1 MEEKYQSFAR
11 RATYRVF
18 EVSKMEKYQSFGS
31 NMIY

>member
-1 MEEKYQSFAR
+1 MEKYQSFAR

-18 EVSKMEKYQSFGS
+18 EVSKMEEKYQSFGS